1 VLERILLK
9 LFHIDAGIQE
19 NTENIIKKNQELVG
33 LRQEKKVHDKAL
45 ETARAAQAK
54 ARTSVLQKEKQI
66 KKEEKSL
73 EAKVREC
80 PHYMSCL

>member
-1 VLERILLK
+1 MLERILLK
-9 LFHIDAGIQE
+9 LFHVDAGIQE